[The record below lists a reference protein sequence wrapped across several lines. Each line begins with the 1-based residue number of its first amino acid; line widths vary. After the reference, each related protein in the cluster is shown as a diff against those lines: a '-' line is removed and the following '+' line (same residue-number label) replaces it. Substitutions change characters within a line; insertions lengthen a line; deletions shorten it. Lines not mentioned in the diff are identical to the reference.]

1 MTTMISELYEALVDA
16 GATEAKAREAAV
28 VLSAEDLNSKDNIAE
43 VKEDLASDIAGLDE
57 KLSGKITEL
66 DQRLSGKITGLDQ
79 RLSGK
84 ITELDQRLSGKI
96 TGLDQRLSGKI
107 TELDQRLS
115 GKITELDQKLSG
127 EIAETRE
134 DIHKIQLEMAVLRWM
149 LGTTLAGVAAIL
161 ASVVPILV
169 KLFFTA

>member
-1 MTTMISELYEALVDA
+1 MISELYEALVDA

-28 VLSAEDLNSKDNIAE
+28 VLSAEDLSSKDNIAG

-66 DQRLSGKITGLDQ
+66 DQRLSGKITELDQ

-84 ITELDQRLSGKI
+84 ITELDQRLSG
-96 TGLDQRLSGKI
+96 
-107 TELDQRLS
+107 
-115 GKITELDQKLSG
+115 
-127 EIAETRE
+127 EIAATRK
-134 DIHKIQLEMAVLRWM
+134 DIHKLQLEMAVLRWM
-149 LGTTLAGVAAIL
+149 VGATLAGIAAIL